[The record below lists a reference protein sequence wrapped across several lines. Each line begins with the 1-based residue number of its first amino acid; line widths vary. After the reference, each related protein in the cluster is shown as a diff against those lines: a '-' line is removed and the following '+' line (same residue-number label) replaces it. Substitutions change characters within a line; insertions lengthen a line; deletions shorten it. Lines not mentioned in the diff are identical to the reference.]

1 MEHNAMEPVRV
12 SLAYRL
18 GELTL
23 FERVLEGLADRT
35 HFTLQESFAGLP
47 SVPKGGDGTQF
58 YFFPC
63 YPVDEPPPVLIRRY
77 GWIYY
82 TPYSF
87 RNHFI
92 DLRQFESFE
101 QYLGKFSSKSRSTL
115 RRKVR
120 RLAEENGGEV
130 RWRVMCRPEEMQDFL
145 RLALPL
151 SARTYQERLLGA
163 GLPQTSEFA
172 DRLAREASAGNILG
186 YLLFKGDSP
195 VAYVLCFCRDGIATY
210 DYVGFEPSAQALSPG
225 TVLQYLMLESMF
237 VERKVDIFDFTEGEG
252 PQKEFFATEHRLCAK
267 SYVLR
272 DTLYNRMLV
281 RAHLA
286 MDGVSTVAGA
296 ALDKLRLKKSI
307 KRLLRRGA

>member
-1 MEHNAMEPVRV
+1 MEHNLMEPVRV

-18 GELTL
+18 GEVTL
-23 FERVLEGLADRT
+23 FERMLEGFADRT
-35 HFTLQESFAGLP
+35 HFTRQEPVAGLP
-47 SVPKGGDGTQF
+47 PVPQDGDGTQF

-63 YPVDEPPPVLIRRY
+63 YPVEAPPPVLIRKDT
-77 GWIYY
+77 WIYY

-120 RLAEENGGEV
+120 RMAEENGGEV
-130 RWRVMCRPEEMQDFL
+130 RWQVMRRPEEMQEFL

-163 GLPQTSEFA
+163 GLPQTTDFA
-172 DRLAREASAGNILG
+172 DKLCREASSGNILG

-225 TVLQYLMLESMF
+225 TVLQYLILESMF

-272 DTLYNRMLV
+272 NTLNNRLLV

-286 MDGVSTVAGA
+286 MDGVSTAAGA
-296 ALDKLRLKKSI
+296 ALEKLGLKKSV